1 MEFGLEKFAILTIHR
16 EVNQTQAIEL
26 LNKQTIKRLS
36 LEDSY
41 KYLGILLADDIKHQY
56 VKKKATSK
64 YMRSP
69 QSSEIQTE

>member
-1 MEFGLEKFAILTIHR
+1 MEFGLEKFATLTIHR

-36 LEDSY
+36 LEESY

-56 VKKKATSK
+56 VKKKATSE